1 MSLLGSLVL
10 LKEQLRKTE
19 ALALIHDI
27 NTYRLLDHMELSLY
41 NEINRISELEKAK
54 GENVVAKINIYA

>member
-27 NTYRLLDHMELSLY
+27 NTYRLLDSMELSLY

-54 GENVVAKINIYA
+54 GENVVAKIDTYA